1 MKKIYM
7 QPTVKVV
14 KLQPRKM
21 LMTSDFAIKRG
32 EKVNNYEDLE

>member
-1 MKKIYM
+1 M

-21 LMTSDFAIKRG
+21 LMTSVFAIKKG
-32 EKVNNYEDLE
+32 EKVSDYDDLE

>member
-21 LMTSDFAIKRG
+21 LMTSDFAIKKG
-32 EKVNNYEDLE
+32 EKVDDYNDLE